1 MWAFLSRRLRTWLV
15 LAVAVP
21 LGAKVLRRAG
31 EKLEERQGPTT
42 VSKGLRNSGEFL
54 QGLGRRGNGR
64 RR

>member
-31 EKLEERQGPTT
+31 EKLEERQGPSN
-42 VSKGLRNSGEFL
+42 VSKGLRSSGEWL
-54 QGLGRRGNGR
+54 GGLGRGGGR